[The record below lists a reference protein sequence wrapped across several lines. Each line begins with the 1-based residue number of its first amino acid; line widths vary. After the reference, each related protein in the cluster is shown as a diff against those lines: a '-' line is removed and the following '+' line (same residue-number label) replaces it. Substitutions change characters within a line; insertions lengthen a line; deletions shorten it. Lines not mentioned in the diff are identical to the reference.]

1 MEEGNGFIIATVNDV
16 YQYCTGSRF
25 VPLDTL
31 KSGRKGA
38 ERYIIEVEFT
48 TGTDPEVPVIPFAA
62 TCVPRI
68 TFPLIRKLKFKK
80 SWQIALNNRIG
91 FGNC

>member
-1 MEEGNGFIIATVNDV
+1 MDEGN
-16 YQYCTGSRF
+16 
-25 VPLDTL
+25 
-31 KSGRKGA
+31 GRKGA

-80 SWQIALNNRIG
+80 SWQIALNHRIG
-91 FGNC
+91 VGNC